1 VHLSAQRRGSTSTAQ
16 ETTVF
21 HDHIPGSW
29 IDLTDRLDAGGSL
42 HRWARLE
49 PALADVLD
57 LPDLAG
63 RLRPGTD
70 PVRADEL
77 LGALVRLAAADGYD
91 DADAVLVLL
100 HLLGEGARALAV
112 RLADLADDML
122 GLVVGELTVQIRAFP
137 WRRRTRAYA
146 ANLLLDTKTALWREL
161 RPHRTRT
168 FPGAEEVLVDP
179 TDARRVAELF
189 DRSVPG
195 PDSDGDLDL
204 LDLLVW
210 AKRTGVVDAE
220 NVALLLDV
228 EHAREQGGAAQLRAA
243 AEWGINER
251 TLRRRRERTLTAL
264 QTASA
269 AYLAACA

>member
-1 VHLSAQRRGSTSTAQ
+1 M
-16 ETTVF
+16 F
-21 HDHIPGSW
+21 HDHITGSW
-29 IDLTDRLDAGGSL
+29 TDLTARLDACGSL

-49 PALADVLD
+49 PALAGVLD

-70 PVRADEL
+70 PAGADAL
-77 LGALVRLAAADGYD
+77 LGALVRLAAADGHD
-91 DADAVLVLL
+91 DPDAVLVLL
-100 HLLGEGARALAV
+100 HLLGEGARALAG
-112 RLADLADDML
+112 RLCDLADDML
-122 GLVVGELTVQIRAFP
+122 SLVLGELTVQIRAFP

-168 FPGAEEVLVDP
+168 FPAAGELLVDP
-179 TDARRVAELF
+179 TDTRRVAVLF
-189 DRSVPG
+189 DRSLPG
-195 PDSDGDLDL
+195 PDGDGDLDL
-204 LDLLVW
+204 LDLLIW

-220 NVALLLDV
+220 DLALLLHV

-264 QTASA
+264 QAASA
-269 AYLAACA
+269 GYLTACA

>member
-1 VHLSAQRRGSTSTAQ
+1 MFRDDST
-16 ETTVF
+16 
-21 HDHIPGSW
+21 IGSW
-29 IDLTDRLDAGGSL
+29 ADLIDRSDRAGAL
-42 HRWARLE
+42 RRWRGLE
-49 PALADVLD
+49 PALAGVAG
-57 LPDLAG
+57 LPELAAL
-63 RLRPGTD
+63 LRPGSD

-77 LGALVRLAAADGYD
+77 LGALVRLAAADGHD
-91 DADAVLVLL
+91 DPDAVLVLL
-100 HLLGEGARALAV
+100 HLLSEGARALAV

-122 GLVVGELTVQIRAFP
+122 GLVVGELTVQIRVFP

-168 FPGAEEVLVDP
+168 CPGAGEVLVDP
-179 TDARRVAELF
+179 TDARRVAGLF
-189 DRSVPG
+189 DRSVPDG
-195 PDSDGDLDL
+195 DGDLDL

-220 NVALLLDV
+220 DVALLLHV
-228 EHAREQGGAAQLRAA
+228 EHARERGGAAQLRAA

-264 QTASA
+264 QGASA
-269 AYLAACA
+269 AYLAVCA